1 MNIAGSQT
9 RQRSR
14 QIMNLVTLMGQL
26 LAAFRASHRRVLLR
40 RLQGKASDASDA
52 RRCPR
57 TPLLTLSAGPYLGRG
72 ESRSPSRCQRAG
84 SSRTGSRRSEGT
96 SPTAGSTL
104 STAAVASGVALLGLA
119 VLEPSR
125 PLHGWPAAD
134 GVWSSGCSPSTCP
147 ACSSPGTSPRC
158 SPSQSHLGSPTRK
171 TTWRRVG

>member
-1 MNIAGSQT
+1 MNIAGSQM

-72 ESRSPSRCQRAG
+72 EPRSPSRCQRAG
-84 SSRTGSRRSEGT
+84 SSRTAPDVPKGRVLLQAARSQRLRWPPASRFSALPSWNPRDRRMVGQQRT
-96 SPTAGSTL
+96 VFGHRAVRHLRVRPVLRLVPRRDALRPSPIW
-104 STAAVASGVALLGLA
+104 AA
-119 VLEPSR
+119 R
-125 PLHGWPAAD
+125 H
-134 GVWSSGCSPSTCP
+134 
-147 ACSSPGTSPRC
+147 
-158 SPSQSHLGSPTRK
+158 
-171 TTWRRVG
+171 